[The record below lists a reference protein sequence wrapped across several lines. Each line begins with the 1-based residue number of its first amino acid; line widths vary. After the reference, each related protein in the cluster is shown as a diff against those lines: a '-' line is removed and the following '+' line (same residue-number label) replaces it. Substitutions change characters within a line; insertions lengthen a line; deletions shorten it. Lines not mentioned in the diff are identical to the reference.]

1 MTDFTP
7 DMHHKLGHYVYRLI
21 DPRDGSTFY
30 VGRGQVN
37 RMFEHIKEARKGGDL
52 VEDNLRQK
60 TIRRIREDAKLEPI
74 HVIRDHYGAKQG
86 DLYERIN

>member
-1 MTDFTP
+1 
-7 DMHHKLGHYVYRLI
+7 
-21 DPRDGSTFY
+21 
-30 VGRGQVN
+30 
-37 RMFEHIKEARKGGDL
+37 MFEHIKEARKGGDL
-52 VEDNLRQK
+52 VEDNLRLK